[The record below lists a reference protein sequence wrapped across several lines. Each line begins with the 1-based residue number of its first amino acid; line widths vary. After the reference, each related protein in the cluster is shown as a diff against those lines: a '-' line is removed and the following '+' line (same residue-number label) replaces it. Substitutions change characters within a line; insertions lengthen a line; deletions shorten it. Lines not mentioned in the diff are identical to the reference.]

1 MVKKFV
7 LLASV
12 ALAAFF
18 FAIPPA
24 ASQENEHEQRQSSSP
39 CGQDKLLDGLTGFFK
54 YRWQAQFVD
63 LGPGPTQR
71 FLEHNNLSDA
81 EIALVRV
88 FYSPH
93 QRTVAVV
100 TARRF
105 TNYLA
110 GNPLVAVLCIV
121 PALGGGLTW
130 QYGPRELEAIIAVPG
145 HDT

>member
-7 LLASV
+7 FASV

-39 CGQDKLLDGLTGFFK
+39 CGQDKLLEGITQFFE
-54 YRWQAQFVD
+54 YRWQAKFVD

-71 FLEHNNLSDA
+71 FLEHNSLTDA
-81 EIALVRV
+81 EIAVVRV
-88 FYSPH
+88 FHSRH
-93 QRTVAVV
+93 QPTVAVV

-105 TNYLA
+105 TNYLD
-110 GNPLVAVLCIV
+110 GNPIVDVLCIV
-121 PALGGGLTW
+121 PAPGGGLTW